1 MHMKCIFLTYLRT
14 SIKCFFGWNNNNNCL
29 ELSIQDTLFIKLLLF
44 RFIIVSLWV
53 DIYFIVCFDIHSF
66 LYSLW
71 ENMMKFIM
79 IWD

>member
-1 MHMKCIFLTYLRT
+1 M
-14 SIKCFFGWNNNNNCL
+14 CL
-29 ELSIQDTLFIKLLLF
+29 ELSIQDTVLFIKLLLF
-44 RFIIVSLWV
+44 SFIIISLWV
-53 DIYFIVCFDIHSF
+53 DIYFIVFFDIHSCFDIHSF